1 MNDAE
6 LDRLVAAT
14 APITEARVAALD
26 LRDAEVELM
35 EKVMATSASEKT
47 LSSESPIAAPRRRH
61 RWRRLAGAAVAALA
75 AATIAV
81 VTVHAVT
88 DDRRNDVAIGGEV
101 EVGLPR
107 LIADPPP
114 DGYPVATL
122 EAEGAQTAWESTL
135 DAESGYTVLYGDVAA
150 PDPSND
156 LVLTVAAGAQT
167 DMLYGHGE
175 GLQPV
180 TVRGHRG
187 QACAHG
193 RCGVIPGGSTV
204 SWDERSGL
212 TIILQSRSFGVES
225 LVAIADGLEVDGHQ
239 AELGRLPPG
248 TTGLDEVGR
257 TQHWPTAG
265 DDPTGHRVIYGIEQ
279 PAAGTARVRHEV
291 SATVTPGDAAAL
303 TLRAWQTGNG
313 HRVTVRGHDGWI
325 LMGSPPQEDPP
336 RQGIRLSLIWME
348 APGVLVDATIQT
360 MALEIDFDL
369 AGFAE
374 SLRPATDA
382 EWAHGNVPAS
392 DAPAIE
398 VGTDI
403 TDTEVTS
410 YVPDDAQAYAT
421 TDLLGGAAYLAA
433 DGQICGFMVDQQ
445 GKLPD
450 TCGPADQ
457 RIHELR
463 DRGGTVRFLFG
474 TMPAGTVA
482 VQARRSGVEEPAPA
496 FHDVFPEQSPRIWIF
511 STDIFVPEAVTFVDD
526 DNNPVETVPYT
537 P

>member
-35 EKVMATSASEKT
+35 EKLMATSASETT
-47 LSSESPIAAPRRRH
+47 LTSESPLAAPRRRH
-61 RWRRLAGAAVAALA
+61 PWRRHAGAAVAAVA
-75 AATIAV
+75 TATIAV
-81 VTVHAVT
+81 VTVHAVI
-88 DDRRNDVAIGGEV
+88 DDRRIDVSTREAV
-101 EVGLPR
+101 EAGLPR

-122 EAEGAQTAWESTL
+122 EPEGAQTAWESTL
-135 DAESGYTVLYGDVAA
+135 DAESGYTALYGDVAA

-225 LVAIADGLEVDGHQ
+225 LIAIADGLEVDGDQ
-239 AELGRLPPG
+239 AELGTLPPG

-265 DDPTGHRVIYGIEQ
+265 DDPTGHRVVYGIEQ
-279 PAAGTARVRHEV
+279 PAAGTARVRDEV
-291 SATVTPGDAAAL
+291 SVTVTSGDAAAL

-336 RQGIRLSLIWME
+336 RQGIQLSLIWMD

-392 DAPAIE
+392 DATAIE
-398 VGTDI
+398 GVTDI
-403 TDTEVTS
+403 TDTEVES

-421 TDLLGGAAYLAA
+421 TDLLGGAAYLAV
-433 DGQICGFMVDQQ
+433 DGQICGFIVDQQ
-445 GKLPD
+445 GKLTD

-474 TMPAGTVA
+474 TMPPGTGA
-482 VQARRSGVEEPAPA
+482 VQARRSGVEEPASA
-496 FHDVFPEQSPRIWIF
+496 FHDVFPEQGPRIWIF
-511 STDIFVPEAVTFVDD
+511 STDIFVPETVTFVDD
-526 DNNPVETVPYT
+526 DDNPVETAPYT